1 MVETIITE
9 EVVPGL
15 SVADVEDI
23 AEQIYSRT
31 DGNHPHYA
39 HEENNGFLDIL
50 ENADPNIS
58 ASPIFTKKV
67 SL

>member
-1 MVETIITE
+1 MITIKNLN

-15 SVADVEDI
+15 SSADVEII
-23 AEQIYSRT
+23 AEQIYNRT

-39 HEENNGFLDIL
+39 HEENNGFLNIL
-50 ENADPNIS
+50 ENAELNIS
-58 ASPIFTKKV
+58 ASPVFIKKV

>member
-1 MVETIITE
+1 MKDLD

-15 SVADVEDI
+15 SSNDVKII
-23 AEQIYSRT
+23 AEQIYNRT

-39 HEENNGFLDIL
+39 REENNGFLDIL
-50 ENADPNIS
+50 ENAEPNIS
-58 ASPIFTKKV
+58 ASPVFAKKV